1 MSFPR
6 LVARYIAPFGS
17 PKGLSYTK
25 LLALHVAAYYKLRSG
40 IGGWVADIPEPPRRH
55 ASSTI
60 KPLVR
65 RDWLEGNSWGVKE
78 AMGDE
83 TYPHGM
89 AKLWISGKGKTL
101 LKEIT
106 IESGWVFDEANYEV
120 IRNRAEYRSIQ
131 AKGDEEMDVEK
142 DIIELG
148 TFDDGEAAAYDQ
160 AAILLH
166 GEDAQTYL
174 PHGVVA
180 ANLSDE
186 VIRQIDCFKGSGKT
200 GCIGVRTKPAGLIF
214 KAWRPR
220 TSYSGMLFTLFL
232 TAFQRMPYPHCG
244 RQNETAC
251 SIERILMTPML
262 ILRVQHFPEGGR
274 VEGQL

>member
-148 TFDDGEAAAYDQ
+148 TFDDCCEAAHACDQ

-174 PHGVVA
+174 PHWLVA
-180 ANLSDE
+180 VLSDE
-186 VIRQIDCFKGSGKT
+186 VIRQITALKEVD
-200 GCIGVRTKPAGLIF
+200 RPAVLAKLKEAG
-214 KAWRPR
+214 
-220 TSYSGMLFTLFL
+220 FL
-232 TAFQRMPYPHCG
+232 NF
-244 RQNETAC
+244 
-251 SIERILMTPML
+251 L
-262 ILRVQHFPEGGR
+262 
-274 VEGQL
+274 